1 MLKDLVYVQICK
13 MVESSGNEQFFVRLR
28 KFKESNDILDLSGI
42 LEYHCFQTMWQRE
55 LKRTK
60 EECLQQ
66 AWFSASMLSKFI
78 NTKKEDVVFTNMS
91 DEEVEYTKQ
100 QLWLRG

>member
-13 MVESSGNEQFFVRLR
+13 MVESSGNEQFYVRLR
-28 KFKESNDILDLSGI
+28 KFKESDDILDTNSM

-60 EECLQQ
+60 EECLNQ
-66 AWFSASMLSKFI
+66 AWFSASILAKFI
-78 NTKKEDVVFTNMS
+78 GTSKEDVVFTDMP
-91 DEEVEYTKQ
+91 EEEIEYTKQ